1 MSAGDL
7 ESRLA
12 VLATELSR
20 IRDGWAWH
28 GKSRAETM
36 AALMAALAAL
46 AKKAEEVS
54 RG

>member
-36 AALMAALAAL
+36 AALAAL